1 MTEGSTSEGRDLD
14 LTEPVPRWYDA
25 VIEYMRA
32 RERTAVLRRELAAA
46 RRIGKARRHAER
58 LRKRGER

>member
-1 MTEGSTSEGRDLD
+1 MTEGGTDGRDLG

-25 VIEYMRA
+25 VIEYVRR
-32 RERTAVLRRELAAA
+32 RERTAVLRRELAVA

-58 LRKRGER
+58 LRRRQR